1 MNEKTLR
8 ALVENGAIKKVR
20 IVGSGAR
27 FHIELRTSERPI
39 IAETNNGKIKTWASL
54 DGAVIGGITGG
65 AAGQAIGEVL
75 DEEVLD
81 SYGCLACGHTFNEG
95 LVVEVEAEV

>member
-20 IVGSGAR
+20 IIGSGAR

-39 IAETNNGKIKTWASL
+39 IAEINNGKITTWASL
-54 DGAVIGGITGG
+54 DGAAKWLKGLGVGT
-65 AAGQAIGEVL
+65 AELNFGQWYPKQKSLAI
-75 DEEVLD
+75 
-81 SYGCLACGHTFNEG
+81 
-95 LVVEVEAEV
+95 